1 MNGEMP
7 MAMVVIMGLVT
18 VFIGL
23 ICLIIIIKLMGLIVN
38 AFKKNDAAPA
48 AAAPAPVQAAAP
60 AVAVNKQQLVAAIG
74 AAIAEDM
81 GTDVSHIKIHSIR
94 KI

>member
-1 MNGEMP
+1 MGEINMGF
-7 MAMVVIMGLVT
+7 VVVMGVVT
-18 VFIGL
+18 VFICLVVL
-23 ICLIIIIKLMGLIVN
+23 ILITMLMSKIIMSAQG
-38 AFKKNDAAPA
+38 KKTEAVAAAPV
-48 AAAPAPVQAAAP
+48 AAPAPVAQP
-60 AVAVNKQQLVAAIG
+60 AVNKQQLVAAIG

>member
-1 MNGEMP
+1 MEGINMGF
-7 MAMVVIMGLVT
+7 VVVMGIVT
-18 VFIGL
+18 VFICL
-23 ICLIIIIKLMGLIVN
+23 VCLIIITMLMSKIIV
-38 AFKKNDAAPA
+38 AIQGKKTETVAVAPVAAPA
-48 AAAPAPVQAAAP
+48 F
-60 AVAVNKQQLVAAIG
+60 VAQPTVNKQQLVAAIG

>member
-1 MNGEMP
+1 ME
-7 MAMVVIMGLVT
+7 MVVVMGLVT
-18 VFIGL
+18 VFVCL
-23 ICLIIIIKLMGLIVN
+23 ICLIVIMKLMSLIIGAAKGKGDKTAPVVS
-38 AFKKNDAAPA
+38 APVPAPA
-48 AAAPAPVQAAAP
+48 VAP